1 MFSWLDKSDL
11 EWIILVVLAIL
22 VFGCGIWCLSFSA
35 RDERRISRRETKPPV
50 KLSEEKARPGSFDE
64 GLRLRCS
71 LCKGFA

>member
-35 RDERRISRRETKPPV
+35 RDECRISRR
-50 KLSEEKARPGSFDE
+50 D
-64 GLRLRCS
+64 
-71 LCKGFA
+71 